1 MSTCRRKALF
11 AGAGLLAAAM
21 LARAQVAGKLHRI
34 GFVLPTARGAR
45 HDAFID
51 GLRALG
57 YVEGHNVRVE
67 ARFADGK
74 PERLP
79 ALIQELIA
87 LDIEV
92 LVVGATIGARAA
104 KEATRTIPVVFAGSS
119 DPVAGGVV
127 SNLARPE
134 ANITGLSFAASGGF
148 AGKWLELMQEAVP
161 RATPI
166 AALWSSSNASAS
178 RFVADLRGAALAL
191 KVEVAAHHA
200 ADLGQLDQA
209 LSAIGAS
216 AARALIVT
224 PSPFYLTQ
232 RRKLVEFAAGRRL
245 PAMYFVE
252 EFVEAGGLM
261 SYGPSII
268 ATYRGA
274 ARYVDKILKG
284 AKPADLPVEQSDK
297 FELAVN
303 LAAARALGLVIAP
316 AMLLRANRV
325 IGAL

>member
-1 MSTCRRKALF
+1 MSTRRREALL
-11 AGAGLLAAAM
+11 AGAGLLAAM
-21 LARAQVAGKLHRI
+21 LVRAQGAGKVHRI

-45 HDAFID
+45 HDAFLE
-51 GLRALG
+51 GLRELG
-57 YVEGHNVRVE
+57 YVEGRNVRVE

-74 PERLP
+74 PERLS
-79 ALIQELIA
+79 ALIHELIA

-104 KEATRTIPVVFAGSS
+104 KTATRTIPVVFAGSS

-134 ANITGLSFAASGGF
+134 ANITGLSFAASEGF
-148 AGKWLELMQEAVP
+148 AGKWLELMVEAAP
-161 RATPI
+161 GASPI
-166 AALWSSSNASAS
+166 AALWSSSNTSAS
-178 RFVADLRGAALAL
+178 RFVADLRSAALAL
-191 KVEVAAHHA
+191 KVELAAHQA
-200 ADLGQLDQA
+200 ADLRQLDDA
-209 LSAIGAS
+209 LAAISAS

-232 RRKLVEFAAGRRL
+232 RRKLVEFAAARRL
-245 PAMYFVE
+245 PSMYFVE

-268 ATYRGA
+268 ETYRGA
-274 ARYVDKILKG
+274 ARYVDRILKG
-284 AKPADLPVEQSDK
+284 AKPSDLPVEQSDK
-297 FELAVN
+297 FDLAVN

-325 IGAL
+325 IGAI